1 LGGRVLL
8 DSELRHDIAGSA
20 SEKPE
25 SGLYPRDRPALMI
38 GVAGAGK
45 VGAQAAL
52 EMAMM
57 GLDDISLVDIVP
69 GLAEGEAL
77 DISHRLSDAGVDVD
91 VSGSTDFAA
100 LKGCGLVVVAAGL
113 GRKPGMTRM
122 DLLSK
127 NAGIIASVTKEV
139 AKHAPDSVIL
149 MVTNPMDAMTFVAL
163 KASGFPKQRVVGQGG
178 VLDNSRFKYV
188 LAKKLGVSRGS
199 ITSMVM
205 GEHGENMIPVSS
217 HTYVSGVPLSTLLT
231 DEEVQQAIEDTR
243 KVAAEVIAKK
253 GATIF
258 APGRS
263 VARMANA
270 ISNDTKEVL
279 AASAFLEGEYGLNGL
294 CIGVPVK
301 LGAGG
306 VEKIYEVKLSDRERD
321 WFNRGADALREAI
334 VTLPSMA

>member
-1 LGGRVLL
+1 
-8 DSELRHDIAGSA
+8 
-20 SEKPE
+20 
-25 SGLYPRDRPALMI
+25 MI
-38 GVAGAGK
+38 GIAGAGK

-52 EMAMM
+52 EIASM
-57 GLDDISLVDIVP
+57 GLDDVSMVDIIP

-77 DISHRLSDAGVDVD
+77 DVSHRLADAGVDVD
-91 VSGSTDFAA
+91 VKGSTDFSA
-100 LKGCGLVVVAAGL
+100 LAGSSLVVVAAGL

-127 NAGIIASVTKEV
+127 NSGIIASVTKEV

-149 MVTNPMDAMTFVAL
+149 MVTNPMDAMTYVAL
-163 KASGFPKQRVVGQGG
+163 KTSGFPKARVVGQGG

-199 ITSMVM
+199 ITSLVM
-205 GEHGENMIPVSS
+205 GEHGENMIPVAS
-217 HTYVSGVPLSTLLT
+217 HTYVSGVPLSGMIS
-231 DEEVQQAIEDTR
+231 DEEVLQAIEDTR
-243 KVAAEVIAKK
+243 KVAAEVISKK

-263 VARMANA
+263 VARMAKA
-270 ISNDTKEVL
+270 IVDDTKEVL
-279 AASAFLEGEYGLNGL
+279 AASAYLEGEYGLSGL

-306 VEKIYEVKLSDRERD
+306 VEKIYELKLTDRERD
-321 WFNRGADALREAI
+321 WFNKGADALREAI
-334 VTLPSMA
+334 GTLTL